1 MSCNPVYSVMTQPHL
16 MSKIFFEFKGLSS
29 RSAIAFKDAMLPK
42 NKASTMCDVD
52 RKQCEVILLLK
63 ARLNMRLTIYQ
74 STISPDTYWLF
85 DCNGCGFHYSTCE
98 CGTDEGAKY
107 CQLRSHI
114 KPCFANEPYE
124 LNGAAHPVYKLE

>member
-16 MSKIFFEFKGLSS
+16 MSKIFFEFNGLSS
-29 RSAIAFKDAMLPK
+29 RSAIAFKDASKPPL
-42 NKASTMCDVD
+42 NILYDVD
-52 RKQCEVILLLK
+52 RRPCKPLLSLK